1 MDESIAEESVTRV
14 LPPDSVTVCTERMT
28 ASSAV
33 GVEGMSPTDW
43 PTATTSRL
51 SPTSVNT
58 VPLAA
63 TLNATPEPAA
73 VGSTL
78 GTVTSITEPIVS
90 LNKSLKL
97 KASRSDFCCT
107 KGIDAVT
114 ASVVPSTS

>member
-14 LPPDSVTVCTERMT
+14 LPPDSVTVCTVRMT

-33 GVEGMSPTDW
+33 GVEGISPTDW
-43 PTATTSRL
+43 PAATTFCL

-90 LNKSLKL
+90 LNKSPKL
-97 KASRSDFCCT
+97 KASRSDFRCT
-107 KGIDAVT
+107 KGIDAVM